1 MTSSFLPFFPLFPPI
16 FMSPLYEV
24 VKESPSREKLP
35 LEKASY
41 HYSSLPT
48 PNINHDVGLV
58 EFQRHGVPFLKD
70 G

>member
-1 MTSSFLPFFPLFPPI
+1 
-16 FMSPLYEV
+16 MSPLYEV